1 MVHLIGSSS
10 EMQVLVT
17 MKDGRSCVLSG
28 PAKGVT
34 LLLQWEGLLAG
45 WRI

>member
-1 MVHLIGSSS
+1 
-10 EMQVLVT
+10 VLVT

-34 LLLQWEGLLAG
+34 LLLQWE
-45 WRI
+45 